1 MSTPRPQYLLFT
13 EALRSTR
20 GGRMWRFLLL
30 EMGTNHSTSASDIE
44 PQGSHA
50 RTELLALVR
59 GLEAM
64 GQPGDVKLVTASSYI
79 LRGVTRGIAAWSAQG
94 WHWERFGRRV
104 PVRDADLWQRV
115 ARTLEFHKLDCHAWT
130 RPERI
135 TEQASVVL
143 PRQADT
149 SEEREAAARQ
159 AGPAIRIGRQAR
171 PARVRRKVLADSAR
185 QTITGVRSSF
195 ESLVGQP
202 LVSAG

>member
-1 MSTPRPQYLLFT
+1 
-13 EALRSTR
+13 
-20 GGRMWRFLLL
+20 MWRFLLL
-30 EMGTNHSTSASDIE
+30 EMGTNNSTSASDLE
-44 PQGSHA
+44 PQGSNA

-64 GQPGDVKLVTASSYI
+64 EQPGDVKLVTASSYI

-115 ARTLEFHKLDCHAWT
+115 ARALEFHKVDCHAWT

-135 TEQASVVL
+135 AQRPSVILPTE
-143 PRQADT
+143 
-149 SEEREAAARQ
+149 SEAAPEREAAPRQ
-159 AGPAIRIGRQAR
+159 VEPAIRMRRQAR
-171 PARVRRKVLADSAR
+171 PGRVRRKVLGQSAR

-202 LVSAG
+202 LASAG